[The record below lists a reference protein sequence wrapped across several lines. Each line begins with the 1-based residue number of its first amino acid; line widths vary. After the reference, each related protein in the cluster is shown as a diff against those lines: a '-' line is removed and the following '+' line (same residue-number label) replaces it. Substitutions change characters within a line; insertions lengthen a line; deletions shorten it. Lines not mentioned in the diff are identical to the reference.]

1 MLRTTNK
8 LHTNSGRTLA
18 LAITAVI
25 SLSAFGQ
32 GRLWL
37 NTGNAAGLATYTTD
51 GSDTLSHYIPSTNK
65 AWLGAGV
72 SMGKFHSVDEGKTE
86 YQMGAGAKA
95 AYRLNRQTVLAGGV
109 SYIHGEKRNAAG
121 SVWFRPQE
129 APFNITETSDSTRG
143 NKNSDTYNIWGA
155 LCYNVSNAFT
165 LGVGA
170 DFTAANYAKQKDPR
184 QKDNYLDFTISPGF
198 MWRLG
203 GGFALGLNYTYRR
216 TMENMTFRLAGR
228 QDKVYEYLIDRGAY
242 FGRTE
247 TTDGAGY
254 TDDSFEKP
262 LLDESH
268 GAGLQ
273 LEIDFGRATWLNQ
286 LDYYHR
292 HGHYGEE
299 SQAQIQFSRHS
310 GDGFNYDSWLEFHER
325 QKDMIHGLQL
335 HVDYEKVTTR
345 ERVYRS
351 ETSESGVTDIHYYG
365 SRESGRWQKGS
376 VRLSYQYD
384 PTGEERGYDMLS
396 NQPAAWSFFADAGY
410 SYRNTTASL
419 YPFYR
424 QQKLHDFGISARAKY
439 VRPVGDVRAGGSLS
453 LGMLFGGGDKAIDG
467 DCATP
472 ANGQT
477 RPQTPSVLLDR
488 SYEYAT
494 ATRLNAAIGVYVYVP
509 VSAGHY
515 LKIHP
520 SYSLQKAFGI
530 DYLEGSARNEVRLT
544 VEYGF

>member
-1 MLRTTNK
+1 MLRTIHK

-32 GRLWL
+32 DRLWL

-51 GSDTLSHYIPSTNK
+51 GRDTLSHYIPSTNK
-65 AWLGAGV
+65 TWLGAGV

-86 YQMGAGAKA
+86 YQMGAGAQA

-155 LCYNVSNAFT
+155 LSYNVSNAFT

-247 TTDGAGY
+247 TTDETGY

-299 SQAQIQFSRHS
+299 SQAQIHFSRHS
-310 GDGFNYDSWLEFHER
+310 GDGFNYDSWLEFHGR

-335 HVDYEKVTTR
+335 HVDYEKVTPVSVSTARKHPNRASPTSIIMAAVSQDDGRKALSGLAISTTR
-345 ERVYRS
+345 RARS
-351 ETSESGVTDIHYYG
+351 VAMTCSVTSRRHGVSSPMQAIPTATLQLRSIRSTASRSSTTSESVPVRST
-365 SRESGRWQKGS
+365 S
-376 VRLSYQYD
+376 VR
-384 PTGEERGYDMLS
+384 
-396 NQPAAWSFFADAGY
+396 
-410 SYRNTTASL
+410 
-419 YPFYR
+419 
-424 QQKLHDFGISARAKY
+424 
-439 VRPVGDVRAGGSLS
+439 
-453 LGMLFGGGDKAIDG
+453 
-467 DCATP
+467 
-472 ANGQT
+472 
-477 RPQTPSVLLDR
+477 
-488 SYEYAT
+488 
-494 ATRLNAAIGVYVYVP
+494 
-509 VSAGHY
+509 
-515 LKIHP
+515 
-520 SYSLQKAFGI
+520 
-530 DYLEGSARNEVRLT
+530 
-544 VEYGF
+544 